1 MGMSLAQC
9 QTAALACAQFRRN
22 CESAPLPNLSETA
35 MQSLALRFERH
46 AQHYPMAARA
56 PSLIALTPSRYA
68 NRLLN
73 ALPRDVVENI
83 AGQLERIEVS
93 QGTVLYETGTQVRYV
108 YFPLDSIASLIYV
121 MENGDSAQTV
131 MVGPEGMVGF
141 SSLMG
146 CEISPSS
153 AVMQTSGAL
162 LKIRASLLM
171 REFEK
176 SPAATQLLL
185 RYTQSL
191 FIQLAQ
197 SAVCNRHHSLE
208 NQLCRWLLTT
218 LDRLPGNELF
228 MTQELI
234 ANMIGARREGV
245 TGAAG
250 NLQRL
255 GMINYSRGH
264 ITVVDRPALERHV
277 CECYAVVKRQTDH
290 LMPVACAN

>member
-1 MGMSLAQC
+1 
-9 QTAALACAQFRRN
+9 
-22 CESAPLPNLSETA
+22 
-35 MQSLALRFERH
+35 MQSLALRVERQ
-46 AQHYPMAARA
+46 AQHYHLPART
-56 PSLIALTPSRYA
+56 PSLVAVPPAYE
-68 NRLLN
+68 NRLLS
-73 ALPRDVVENI
+73 ALPREVLEHL
-83 AGQLERIEVS
+83 AAHLERIELD
-93 QGTVLYETGTQVRYV
+93 QGMVLYETGTQVRYV
-108 YFPLDSIASLIYV
+108 YFPLDCIVSLLYV

-131 MVGPEGMVGF
+131 MVGSEGMVGF

-146 CEISPSS
+146 CQTSPSS
-153 AVMQTSGAL
+153 AVMQSSGSL
-162 LKIRASLLM
+162 LKLRASLLAH
-171 REFEK
+171 EFEN
-176 SPAATQLLL
+176 SPLAMQLLL

-197 SAVCNRHHSLE
+197 SAVCNRHHTLE

-218 LDRLPGNELF
+218 LDRMPGNELF

-255 GMINYSRGH
+255 GIINYSRGH

-290 LMPVACAN
+290 LMPAACAN

>member
-1 MGMSLAQC
+1 
-9 QTAALACAQFRRN
+9 
-22 CESAPLPNLSETA
+22 
-35 MQSLALRFERH
+35 MQSLALRVDRQARH
-46 AQHYPMAARA
+46 CLISAGA
-56 PSLIALTPSRYA
+56 PSLLAVPPPRYE

-73 ALPRDVVENI
+73 ALPREMLARI
-83 AGQLERIEVS
+83 GPQLERIELA
-93 QGTVLYETGTQVRYV
+93 QGTILYDTGTQVRSV
-108 YFPLDSIASLIYV
+108 YFPVDSIVSLLYV

-131 MVGPEGMVGF
+131 MVGSEGMVGF

-146 CEISPSS
+146 CQTSPSS
-153 AVMQTSGAL
+153 AVMQTSGVV
-162 LKIRASLLM
+162 LKLRAGVLQH
-171 REFEK
+171 EFES
-176 SPAATQLLL
+176 SPPATQLLL

-197 SAVCNRHHSLE
+197 SAVCNRHHTLE

-228 MTQELI
+228 VTQELI

-255 GMINYSRGH
+255 GIINYSRGH
-264 ITVVDRPALERHV
+264 ITIVDRPALERHV
-277 CECYAVVKRQTDH
+277 CECYAVVRRQTDH
-290 LMPVACAN
+290 LLPAACAN

>member
-1 MGMSLAQC
+1 
-9 QTAALACAQFRRN
+9 
-22 CESAPLPNLSETA
+22 
-35 MQSLALRFERH
+35 MQSLALRVER
-46 AQHYPMAARA
+46 QTQRYPLSAHT
-56 PSLIALTPSRYA
+56 PSLVALPPPSYE

-73 ALPRDVVENI
+73 AMPREVLEHI
-83 AGQLERIEVS
+83 APYLERIELA
-93 QGTVLYETGTQVRYV
+93 QETVLYETGTQARYV
-108 YFPLDSIASLIYV
+108 YFPLRSIVSLVYV

-131 MVGPEGMVGF
+131 MVGAEGMVGF
-141 SSLMG
+141 SAIMG
-146 CEISPSS
+146 CQTSPSS
-153 AVMQTSGAL
+153 AVMQTGGSL
-162 LKIRASLLM
+162 LKLRASLLA
-171 REFEK
+171 REFEQN
-176 SPAATQLLL
+176 PQATQLLL

-218 LDRLPGNELF
+218 LDRLPGNELY

-255 GMINYSRGH
+255 GIINYSRGH

-290 LMPVACAN
+290 LMPAACAH